1 MTRLALAFGSRD
13 ARFYS
18 GNMRFASEVPQ
29 ANIAGTLAARFLAH
43 YQIAPALQT
52 ATYVHAAITMTA
64 AAQTITTGI
73 TQPDYPRIVTIKG
86 NAVGNA
92 GNVVIHGTNFAG
104 DAISDTIALNG
115 ATEVLGVKA
124 FLTVTSIVLPAETH
138 AGTDTT
144 SIGVGKLFGLP
155 HIAYNASCMLLH
167 LFNASNDAGTLAVDA
182 DELEK
187 NLYSCAGTP
196 DGSKLLDLYYI
207 V

>member
-13 ARFYS
+13 ARFHS
-18 GNMRFASEVPQ
+18 GSMRMSSEVPQ
-29 ANIAGTLAARFLAH
+29 ANIAGSLVARFLAH
-43 YQIAPALQT
+43 YYFAPALQT

-64 AAQTITTGI
+64 AAQVITTGI

-92 GNVVIHGTNFAG
+92 GDVVIAGTNFAG
-104 DAISDTIALNG
+104 EAISDTIALNG

-124 FLTVTSIVLPAETH
+124 FRTVTSITLPAETH

-155 HIAYNASCMLLH
+155 HIPFNAAALLVK
-167 LFNASNDAGTLAVDA
+167 LFNASTDAGTLAVDA
-182 DELEK
+182 DEIEK
-187 NLYSCAGTP
+187 NLFSLAGTP
-196 DGSKLLDLYYI
+196 DGAKVVDLIYI